1 MAHVTPGEEAAL
13 NEVMQM
19 LEAEPTES
27 TTSLANPLVSVTNDN
42 NIPAQRE
49 KLAIL
54 VSTGKSKEAIGVQLT
69 HDQVK
74 RLSDKD
80 VEKYY
85 KRYEAYIGNKTTESL
100 VYSFI
105 MLYSK
110 VVGRVVSIDDVEAL
124 QEELNMDY
132 IITQELSTLAGG
144 LALRFGRLLA
154 LANTALITAKHIKF
168 ETPPNTPTLTHL
180 THPTRDSDGYPLEGV
195 DEVDSDLIEI

>member
-1 MAHVTPGEEAAL
+1 MYTYMTMAHMTPEEEAAL
-13 NEVMQM
+13 NEAMQL
-19 LEAEPTES
+19 LEAEPVES
-27 TTSLANPLVSVTNDN
+27 TTSSPNTLVSVTNDY

-49 KLAIL
+49 ELAIL
-54 VSTGKSKEAIGVQLT
+54 VSTGKLKEAIGVQLT

-80 VEKYY
+80 VHKYS
-85 KRYEAYIGNKTTESL
+85 KRYEAYIGNKTTEAL
-100 VYSFI
+100 VDSFI

-110 VVGRVVSIDDVEAL
+110 GVGMVVSIDDVKAL

-144 LALRFGRLLA
+144 LALRFGRFLA

-168 ETPPNTPTLTHL
+168 EK
-180 THPTRDSDGYPLEGV
+180 DYDYVGPLFRPYYV
-195 DEVDSDLIEI
+195 DYATMRLCRP